1 MVTEFA
7 EMGKLFVSWTDTR
20 TRLQTF
26 GETSPFW
33 CSLLCWCL
41 FWCSLFCW
49 CLFWCSF
56 FCWCLR
62 ASLHLQEVWCN
73 LTKARTCLL
82 KFPELELHLKLGS
95 CFTQIRGTRCKDY
108 GGSARYQ
115 PHQCHL
121 KTSPTFTL
129 PPTFKSLSLLF
140 KPLRD
145 RLPALMFRPV
155 TDLVT

>member
-20 TRLQTF
+20 TQGDVCKLLVKLPLF
-26 GETSPFW
+26 GAAFAVVVFFW
-33 CSLLCWCL
+33 CSL
-41 FWCSLFCW
+41 
-49 CLFWCSF
+49 

-145 RLPALMFRPV
+145 RLPALMFKPV
-155 TDLVT
+155 TDLAT